1 MVRGSIT
8 ETEQRLLK
16 LIQPNGNL
24 KVSGVNNDTA
34 KIEQDIIKLKKLIDF
49 NTIETQSQVKSLSDK
64 LQTSYLTMKAFAE
77 EKL

>member
-16 LIQPNGNL
+16 LIQPNGNV

-49 NTIETQSQVKSLSDK
+49 NTIETQSQVKSLGDK